1 MAVSLA
7 GREARNTM
15 SNWVPD
21 PQAQQLFSRVVT
33 RAFEEAREREEREQK
48 TADAKLAARGTYLS
62 GGNIVGRAERG
73 QAAFREA
80 GRRSIDEVIKAF
92 GDIYGTIPPE
102 AIAWIRDQLNLR
114 FKSYAKGRAAAF
126 GEDRLVRQLQVPTA
140 RFDREFNAVAD
151 GLIRDL
157 EIALGPLELRGR
169 LAAVA
174 TSQLP
179 SAAPGPRQVDA
190 FICHSSQ
197 DKEAVAR
204 PLADELRTRGFSV
217 WLDEYELTVGK
228 SVYAEI
234 DRGLRSCRF
243 GVVILSRS
251 FFGRTWPQSELH
263 ALAAL
268 GASEGRNKILPVWH
282 EVDHADVANF
292 SPLLADVFA
301 AKSNEGINRV
311 VDQIAGALGSTVAG

>member
-1 MAVSLA
+1 
-7 GREARNTM
+7 M
-15 SNWVPD
+15 SNWVAD
-21 PQAQQLFSRVVT
+21 PQLQQLFSRLVT
-33 RAFEEAREREEREQK
+33 RAFEEAREHEEREQK
-48 TADAKLAARGTYLS
+48 TADAQLAARGTYLS
-62 GGNIVGRAERG
+62 GANVVSRAERG
-73 QAAFREA
+73 QAAFRTA

-102 AIAWIRDQLNLR
+102 VIAWLREQLILR
-114 FKSYAKGRAAAF
+114 FKSYAKGRAAAL
-126 GEDRLVRQLQVPTA
+126 GDDRLVRQLKVPTA

-174 TSQLP
+174 TGQLP
-179 SAAPGPRQVDA
+179 SAAPGPRQIDA
-190 FICHSSQ
+190 FICHSGQ
-197 DKEAVAR
+197 DKETVAR
-204 PLADELRTRGFSV
+204 PLADELKVRGFSV

-234 DRGLRSCRF
+234 DRGLRNCRF
-243 GVVILSRS
+243 GVVILSPS
-251 FFGRTWPQSELH
+251 FFARTWPQNELH

-268 GASEGRNKILPVWH
+268 GAAEGRSKILPVWH
-282 EVDHADVANF
+282 EVDHSDVADF

-301 AKSNEGINRV
+301 AKSSEGMNRV
-311 VDQIAGALGSTVAG
+311 VDQIAGALKPGVAG